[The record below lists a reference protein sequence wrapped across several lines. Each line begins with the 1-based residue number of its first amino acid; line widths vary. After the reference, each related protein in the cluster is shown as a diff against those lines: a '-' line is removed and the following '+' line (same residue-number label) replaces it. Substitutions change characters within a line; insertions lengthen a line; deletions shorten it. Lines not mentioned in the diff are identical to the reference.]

1 MSDGDIRIN
10 LNTRVAIA
18 GWQAERWWNVMIN
31 ESLNTQPTQTL
42 SACNK
47 LREIGREREGGEG
60 GGERKGGE
68 RGGREGKR
76 EIKFHVKTHRT
87 R

>member
-47 LREIGREREGGEG
+47 LREIGREREGG
-60 GGERKGGE
+60 GE
-68 RGGREGKR
+68 RGREGERER
-76 EIKFHVKTHRT
+76 EIKFHATHRI